1 MTLIE
6 TNCQTSHGAI
16 KASVSTGAG
25 MPLILLHGSGSART
39 VFSRLLGGPLA
50 ARYRMIALDLPGH
63 GESDDAERPAETY
76 TLPGLARAVD
86 EALDQLDVDHCM
98 IFGWSLGG
106 HIALEMLSFRQNIV
120 GIMLTGTPPI
130 GHGPLGVFPAFQ
142 LTRAS
147 ALASKVQFSA
157 QDVERFARMCLG
169 DHQTAQDLDNI
180 RRADGRL
187 RKIMFGS
194 MVRGQCA
201 DERYLVEHSNVP
213 IAMVNGLDETVSR
226 LSYVARLRYRN
237 LWDDICHIIPDAGH
251 APFLEAPDAFDA
263 LLERFAEEQAERT
276 AEQPWPASTIL
287 RHPAPPTVPWLRAM
301 KVARSD

>member
-6 TNCQTSHGAI
+6 TNCQTSDGTI
-16 KASVSTGAG
+16 KATVSTGAG
-25 MPLILLHGSGSART
+25 MPLVLLHGSGSARG
-39 VFSRLLGGPLA
+39 VFSRLLRGPLA

-63 GESDDAERPAETY
+63 GESDDAERPTETY
-76 TLPGLARAVD
+76 TLPGLARAVS
-86 EALDQLDVDHCM
+86 EALDRLGVDHCV

-106 HIALEMLSFRQNIV
+106 HIALEMLSFRQHIA
-120 GIMLTGTPPI
+120 GIMLSGVPPI
-130 GHGPLGVFPAFQ
+130 GRGPLGVFPAFQ

-147 ALASKVQFSA
+147 ALASKVQFSP
-157 QDVERFARMCLG
+157 QDVERFARMCFG
-169 DHQTAQDLDNI
+169 DHPTAQDLDNI

-194 MVRGQCA
+194 MWRGQCA

-213 IAMVNGLDETVSR
+213 IAMVNGSDETVSR
-226 LSYVARLRYRN
+226 LSYVARLCYRN

-251 APFLEAPDAFDA
+251 APFLEAPDVFDA
-263 LLERFAEEQAERT
+263 LLARFADEQEERA
-276 AEQPWPASTIL
+276 AEQHWPTSTL
-287 RHPAPPTVPWLRAM
+287 RPQPAPPNDPWLRPM